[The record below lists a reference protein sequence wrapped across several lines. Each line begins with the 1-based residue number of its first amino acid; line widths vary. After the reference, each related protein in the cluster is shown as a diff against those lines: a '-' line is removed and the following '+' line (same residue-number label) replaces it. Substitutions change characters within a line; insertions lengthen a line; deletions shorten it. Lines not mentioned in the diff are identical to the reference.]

1 MEQVR
6 SVWRLSGVRRL
17 LAVLM
22 VSVAVMFDGYCN
34 LPWRHGGP
42 GRGRSLAAGGRVRSL
57 VAAGVA
63 PSGGA
68 VGLAYQSMV
77 QSERELRAKA
87 DGLFEKARS
96 KKGKLKQEPDNDD
109 LTAEVNAL
117 MEEYDKAFGELES
130 VRAEIGLEDRHREAM
145 RQETRRK
152 YEADGGGE
160 REDVGGGGFPK
171 RTPQLFKGFGEQ
183 LQAVAAHKRAG
194 VIDPRLAQINLAAA
208 GLSLSE
214 INAAVSGASE
224 GVLSDGGFLVQ
235 TDFADDLLSM
245 THETGKLWSKVDRT
259 PVGAD
264 SDGLKIN
271 VVDETS
277 RANGSRWG
285 GVVSYW
291 EAEGAPG
298 TGSKPKFRQME
309 LNLHKLFGLY
319 YATNELLKDSTALGQ
334 VASTAFA
341 EEFGFKLDDG
351 VIRGPGAGQ
360 FLGILGHSGTV
371 SVGKETGQAAAS
383 ILGENVKKMYARMS
397 PQSIARATWYINQ
410 DCWQQIFELSHVIG
424 TGGVPLYVPA
434 GGLSSAPFGTLL
446 GRPVEPIEQC
456 ESVGTVGDIIFA
468 DLSQYKG
475 IEKGG
480 IDAASSIHV
489 LFLTDEM
496 TFRFILRADGQPK
509 RKEALTPYK
518 GTATTSAFITLATR
532 A

>member
-57 VAAGVA
+57 VLAGVA

-68 VGLAYQSMV
+68 VALAYQSMV

-160 REDVGGGGFPK
+160 REDVGGGGFPG

-183 LQAVAAHKRAG
+183 LQAVAAHGQRG
-194 VIDPRLAQINLAAA
+194 IIDPRLA
-208 GLSLSE
+208 E
-214 INAAVSGASE
+214 INAAASGASE
-224 GVLSDGGFLVQ
+224 GALSDGGFLVQ
-235 TDFADDLLSM
+235 TDFADALFDE
-245 THETGKLWSKVDRT
+245 THQTGVLWPKVDLT
-259 PVGAD
+259 PVGAM
-264 SDGLKIN
+264 SNGLKLN

-277 RANGSRWG
+277 RVNGSRWG
-285 GVVSYW
+285 GVQAYW
-291 EAEGAPG
+291 AAEAG
-298 TGSKPKFRQME
+298 TLTSSKPKFRQVE
-309 LNLHKLFGLY
+309 LNLQKLIGLY
-319 YATNELLKDSTALGQ
+319 YATDELLKDSTALGQ

-341 EEFGFKLDDG
+341 EEFGFKLDDS
-351 VIRGPGAGQ
+351 VVRGSGAGQ
-360 FLGILGHSGTV
+360 PRGVLGHSGTV
-371 SVGKETGQAAAS
+371 SVAKETGQAAAS

-397 PQSIARATWYINQ
+397 PQSVRRASWYINQ
-410 DCWQQIFELSHVIG
+410 DCWPQIFELSHVIG

-496 TFRFILRADGQPK
+496 TFRFILRVDGQPK
-509 RKEALTPYK
+509 RAAALTPYK
-518 GTATTSAFITLATR
+518 GSATTSAFITLATR